1 MKSFSALF
9 HLAFPAILVLWII
22 KKKNSFYGFTSQ
34 QPRYAFVKI
43 GGKLEPYVNLN
54 VRHLVVIKVMLWMI
68 ETHCAL
74 PEYSPMDTA
83 TLTQIGVKTLK
94 KSKGFLLMNRV
105 IHRLTKNTYAIIL
118 SALMDSEE
126 SPYKKLIFHKLQA
139 IYFTTS
145 LSVCGLVWMW
155 VLFFFEA
162 TKILSWRVGFLGCS
176 VLNLRFMS
184 DGKCSTGVTNK
195 IWRNKCFVKQ
205 HLSVKSFVS

>member
-83 TLTQIGVKTLK
+83 TLTQIGVKTFK

-126 SPYKKLIFHKLQA
+126 SPYKKLIFHKLQCNLL
-139 IYFTTS
+139 YNFS
-145 LSVCGLVWMW
+145 LSMW
-155 VLFFFEA
+155 ACLNVSSFLLWGHKDLKLKSGFFRLFGFEF
-162 TKILSWRVGFLGCS
+162 KIYVRWQMFNRCY
-176 VLNLRFMS
+176 
-184 DGKCSTGVTNK
+184 K
-195 IWRNKCFVKQ
+195 
-205 HLSVKSFVS
+205 